1 MLASTV
7 FRYGLWTAVLGT
19 ALRNRKEYGV
29 PTAWLTHLAGN
40 SVTLFL
46 PDALRALAPLHDQLP
61 SALHPFVRTIT
72 RRVADDPLYA
82 VYAAP
87 LALGFI
93 ASHPDYSIYHG
104 RWAERTIFGFGADSI
119 PHSTAAYGLA
129 RLTSEMVLTLHDE
142 LPREHPLAQPAA
154 LAAQHVDTLAA
165 LAVAAVTLLWE
176 VAEYR
181 AHYAEV
187 EATGRDPSEVNM
199 QWSLPDSIT
208 DSIANVAG
216 LAVAIAVRRNQHKP
230 MQAAVESALGRTVH
244 ANM

>member
-1 MLASTV
+1 MHRPDLL
-7 FRYGLWTAVLGT
+7 RYGLWTAVLAT

-61 SALHPFVRTIT
+61 SAMRPFARTIT
-72 RRVADDPLYA
+72 QRVANDPLYA
-82 VYAAP
+82 GYAAP

-93 ASHPDYSIYHG
+93 GSHADYSIYHG
-104 RWAERTIFGFGADSI
+104 KWAERTLFGFGVDSI

-129 RLTSEMVLTLHDE
+129 RFASEMVLTLYEE
-142 LPREHPLAQPAA
+142 LPGDHPLAQPTAFAA
-154 LAAQHVDTLAA
+154 RHVDAVAT
-165 LAVAAVTLLWE
+165 LAVAAVTLVWE

-181 AHYAEV
+181 AHHAEV

-208 DSIANVAG
+208 DSVANAAG
-216 LAVAIAVRRNQHKP
+216 LAAAIAVRRNQHR
-230 MQAAVESALGRTVH
+230 QVLISA
-244 ANM
+244 